1 MSRFTTGTGDAPD
14 QEDFLTTQ
22 KEFRMGPTNL
32 ALVKLFKADQKL
44 REAQARLDATT
55 KNVRIQER
63 RVRDLNDRIA
73 ALQKQLKEQQAHA
86 GALDVDLKSRD
97 AHIEKLR
104 TQQQGAKNN
113 KEYQAFLL
121 EISSSKVDRN
131 KVEEEAIK
139 VMEANERMAAELK
152 ELQAQLA
159 GEQAKAATMK
169 SDITERT
176 AVLQAEIDSI
186 KPEREE
192 AAKALPRQA
201 REAFDRLADRFDG
214 EAMSPLIK
222 PDKRREEY
230 SCSACMMDLVR
241 DVYNKLHTR
250 DELVFCPSCR
260 RILYIPEDLP
270 VEAAVHKVK
279 ERKERPQKAPPAG
292 TNRQTSAVDV
302 LRSITPDADE
312 DETTGTSSAQAREAA
327 ASEQPESQP
336 QPEQQPQQQPQPE
349 ESAPPQQ

>member
-1 MSRFTTGTGDAPD
+1 
-14 QEDFLTTQ
+14 
-22 KEFRMGPTNL
+22 MGPTNL

-44 REAQARLDATT
+44 REAQGRLDATT

-73 ALQKQLKEQQAHA
+73 ALQAKLKEQQAHA
-86 GALDVDLKSRD
+86 GTLDVDLKSRD

-104 TQQQGAKNN
+104 TQQQTAKNN
-113 KEYQAFLL
+113 KEYQAFLM
-121 EISSSKVDRN
+121 EISTGKVDRN

-139 VMEANERMAAELK
+139 VLEGIEKMQAELK
-152 ELQAQLA
+152 DLQAQLQ
-159 GEQAKAATMK
+159 GEQGKAATMK
-169 SDITERT
+169 SQITEQT
-176 AVLQAEIDSI
+176 ASLQGEIDAI
-186 KPEREE
+186 KPEREQ
-192 AAKALPRQA
+192 AAQALPRQA

-270 VEAAVHKVK
+270 VDEAVHKPK
-279 ERKERPQKAPPAG
+279 IRKERPQKAPPAA

-302 LRSITPDADE
+302 LRSITPEAD
-312 DETTGTSSAQAREAA
+312 DEEPSASAPASSAA
-327 ASEQPESQP
+327 PEP
-336 QPEQQPQQQPQPE
+336 ATE
-349 ESAPPQQ
+349 ESASSERQQEQQEQPAEEPAPPSQP

>member
-1 MSRFTTGTGDAPD
+1 
-14 QEDFLTTQ
+14 
-22 KEFRMGPTNL
+22 MGPTNL
-32 ALVKLFKADQKL
+32 ALVKLFQADMKL
-44 REAQARLDATT
+44 REAQGRLDATT

-73 ALQKQLKEQQAHA
+73 ASQKQLKEQQAKA
-86 GALDVDLKSRD
+86 GALDLDLKSRD

-113 KEYQAFLL
+113 KEYQAFLI
-121 EISSSKVDRN
+121 EISSGKVDRN
-131 KVEEEAIK
+131 KVEEEALK
-139 VMEANERMAAELK
+139 VLEGIEKLQAELK
-152 ELQAQLA
+152 ELQGQLE
-159 GEQAKAATMK
+159 GESSKAATMK
-169 SDITERT
+169 TQITAQT
-176 AVLQAEIDSI
+176 ATLQAEIDAI
-186 KPEREE
+186 KPERE
-192 AAKALPRQA
+192 AASQAVPRQA

-222 PDKRREEY
+222 PDRRREEY

-270 VEAAVHKVK
+270 VEAAVHKPK
-279 ERKERPQKAPPAG
+279 ERKERPQKAPPAA

-302 LRSITPDADE
+302 LRSVTPDSDDDDAGDQGQQPGESNMSATESASAADP
-312 DETTGTSSAQAREAA
+312 SSASQADASV
-327 ASEQPESQP
+327 ASEPP
-336 QPEQQPQQQPQPE
+336 AQQQQQQPE
-349 ESAPPQQ
+349 ESTPPHQ

>member
-1 MSRFTTGTGDAPD
+1 
-14 QEDFLTTQ
+14 
-22 KEFRMGPTNL
+22 MGPTNV
-32 ALVKLFKADQKL
+32 ALVKLYQADQKL
-44 REAQARLDATT
+44 REAQGRLDATT
-55 KNVRIQER
+55 KNVRVQER
-63 RVRDLNDRIA
+63 RVKDLTDRIHA
-73 ALQKQLKEQQAHA
+73 TSTRLKEQQVKGHN
-86 GALDVDLKSRD
+86 LDLDLKSRD

-104 TQQQGAKNN
+104 TQQQNAKNN
-113 KEYQAFLL
+113 KEYQTFLI
-121 EISSSKVDRN
+121 EINTQKVDRN
-131 KVEEEAIK
+131 KVEEDALK
-139 VMEANERMAAELK
+139 VLEGIEKLQAELK
-152 ELQAQLA
+152 DLQAQLQ
-159 GEQAKAATMK
+159 GEQTKAATMK
-169 SDITERT
+169 SQITEQT
-176 AVLQAEIDSI
+176 ATLQAEIDAI
-186 KPEREE
+186 KPERE
-192 AAKALPRQA
+192 AASQAVPRQA

-302 LRSITPDADE
+302 LRSVTPERDE
-312 DETTGTSSAQAREAA
+312 EESPASDPRSAQAREASA
-327 ASEQPESQP
+327 ASEASAATEPESAP
-336 QPEQQPQQQPQPE
+336 QPQQEHEQEQPAATE
-349 ESAPPQQ
+349 ESSSPPSQP

>member
-1 MSRFTTGTGDAPD
+1 
-14 QEDFLTTQ
+14 
-22 KEFRMGPTNL
+22 MGPTNL
-32 ALVKLFKADQKL
+32 ALVKLFKADMKL
-44 REAQARLDATT
+44 REAQGRLDATT
-55 KNVRIQER
+55 KNVRIQDR
-63 RVRDLNDRIA
+63 RVRDLNDRIT
-73 ALQKQLKEQQAHA
+73 ALQKQLKEQQSHA
-86 GALDVDLKSRD
+86 GTLDVDLKSRD

-121 EISSSKVDRN
+121 EISTGKVDRN
-131 KVEEEAIK
+131 KVEEEALK
-139 VMEANERMAAELK
+139 VLEGIEKLQAELK
-152 ELQAQLA
+152 ELQAQQQA
-159 GEQAKAATMK
+159 EAAKAATMK
-169 SDITERT
+169 EQITGQT
-176 AVLQAEIDSI
+176 AALQAEIDSI
-186 KPEREE
+186 KPEREQ
-192 AAKALPRQA
+192 ASQGVPRQA

-279 ERKERPQKAPPAG
+279 ERKERPQKAPPAS
-292 TNRQTSAVDV
+292 TNRQTSAVDI
-302 LRSITPDADE
+302 LRSVTPERDE
-312 DETTGTSSAQAREAA
+312 DEAGGTGGANVASAQAREAA
-327 ASEQPESQP
+327 AASEASRAPEGSEASADSEP
-336 QPEQQPQQQPQPE
+336 AESPQQQQQQPEPQPAE
-349 ESAPPQQ
+349 ESAPPQP

>member
-1 MSRFTTGTGDAPD
+1 
-14 QEDFLTTQ
+14 
-22 KEFRMGPTNL
+22 MGPTNL

-44 REAQARLDATT
+44 REAQGRLDATT

-73 ALQKQLKEQQAHA
+73 ALQKQIKEQQSHA
-86 GALDVDLKSRD
+86 GTLDVDLKSRD

-104 TQQQGAKNN
+104 TQQQQAKNN
-113 KEYQAFLL
+113 KEYQAFLV
-121 EISSSKVDRN
+121 EINTGKVDRN

-139 VMEANERMAAELK
+139 VLEGIEKMQAELK
-152 ELQAQLA
+152 ELQAQLQ

-169 SDITERT
+169 SQITEQT
-176 AVLQAEIDSI
+176 AGLQAEIDAI
-186 KPEREE
+186 KPERE
-192 AAKALPRQA
+192 AASQAVPRQA

-279 ERKERPQKAPPAG
+279 ERKERPQKAPPAAA
-292 TNRQTSAVDV
+292 NRQSSAVDV
-302 LRSITPDADE
+302 LRSVTPERDDDDATADAN
-312 DETTGTSSAQAREAA
+312 SAQAREAA
-327 ASEQPESQP
+327 AAAAAGGAAEQQSASSEPAESAAQP
-336 QPEQQPQQQPQPE
+336 QEQAAE
-349 ESAPPQQ
+349 EPAPPPQQ